1 MSIGAKYAPF
11 GVRCCL
17 LRGDYYFFL
26 LYQTIV
32 GAWPSDANSN
42 TGLESFRTRVAA
54 FMLKAVKE
62 AKVHIS
68 WTEPNSAYEKAL
80 QDFVERVLTES
91 LAGSR

>member
-32 GAWPSDANSN
+32 ATRPETCRQKQESAPPICASGRGAVPDS
-42 TGLESFRTRVAA
+42 
-54 FMLKAVKE
+54 KE
-62 AKVHIS
+62 H
-68 WTEPNSAYEKAL
+68 
-80 QDFVERVLTES
+80 
-91 LAGSR
+91 